1 MLKNRV
7 VGVLAAILAFAVTI
21 EGASYGPQ
29 ATIEDAGSQKTL
41 EPLSVHKTTSLT
53 ILNQLRQ
60 HHYLSRELDNSTS
73 SKIFDQY
80 LDTLDP
86 GRAYFLAADLQ
97 SLDKQYRFKLDEA
110 LKQGNLQPAF
120 KIFNLFQKRAI
131 DRINYLVEIL
141 NEGLEKLDF
150 TRDEELEI
158 DRKQAPWA
166 VNRTEIDDLWRR
178 RLKSSVLSM
187 MLAGKDLAETQETL
201 GKRYKNRLKQMNQ
214 TTSEDAFQLYINSFT
229 STYDPNTQYFSP
241 RNSENFNIT
250 MSLSLQGIGAVLRS
264 EDDYTSVVRL
274 VPSGPADKSGV
285 IKPSDRIIRV
295 GQGETGEL
303 IDVVG
308 WRLDDVVELI
318 RGPKG
323 SVVKLEL
330 IPAGSEDGTAKT
342 VQITRN
348 TVMLEDQ
355 SAQKKLLTYEV
366 GGQLKKIGV
375 IEIPT
380 FYADFKAIQQN
391 DPNYKSTTRD
401 VTRLLG
407 ELKDENVEGIVID
420 LRNNGGGSL
429 QEANSLTG
437 LFIKSGPTVQVKSQ
451 RRNAYQYSDMDD
463 TAAWDGPLA
472 VIVNRLSA
480 SASEIFASAI
490 QDYGRG
496 IITGS
501 QSFGKGT
508 VQTLV
513 PLKRGQLKITQA
525 KYYRVSGQSTQHQG
539 VVPDIEFPEVFNI
552 DRIVESSLDISLQ
565 RDNIKPAV
573 YPSGD
578 GISRSLERLIE
589 KHEQRVATDA
599 DFKYLR
605 TLAERNREKRGK
617 THVSL
622 NQAIREKEKSDDD
635 TWRLEMENALLRAK
649 GGEPLESLDDLDS
662 AISDEE
668 DPNDDAILRETG
680 WILLNY
686 IGFEQQLVML
696 EDAS

>member
-178 RLKSSVLSM
+178 RLKASVLSM

-605 TLAERNREKRGK
+605 TLSERNREKRGK

-622 NQAIREKEKSDDD
+622 NQAIREKEKADDD